1 MANLKEL
8 KNRITSVTS
17 TQKITKA
24 MQMVAAAKLRRAQEA
39 AEQSRPYA
47 QRMERMIASVASNLP
62 SLDTAP
68 PMVVGSGK
76 DDVHL
81 LVVVTAERGLCG
93 AFNSNIVRAV
103 RRRVVELRDAGKTVK
118 LYCVGRKGQESLR
131 RDLDDLIVEYITL
144 REVRQ
149 LSFADARPI
158 AEQISQMFTDGQF
171 DVCTVFYN
179 AFKSVISQVV
189 TDQQL
194 IPVKLPDPEAV
205 AAAGTGD
212 DGAVDLG
219 GAIYEYE
226 PEENDL
232 LGVLVPRNMAVQIYR
247 SLLESG
253 AAEHAARMTSMDS
266 ATRNA
271 GDMIDGLTLTYN
283 RTRQAIITK
292 ELIEIVSGAE
302 AL

>member
-39 AEQSRPYA
+39 AENSRPYA

-62 SLDTAP
+62 SLDVAP
-68 PMVVGSGK
+68 PMVVGRGK
-76 DDVHL
+76 DDIHL

-93 AFNSNIVRAV
+93 AFNTNIVRTV
-103 RRRVVELRDAGKTVK
+103 RAKARELKEIGKTVK
-118 LYCVGRKGQESLR
+118 LFCVGRKGQESLR
-131 RDLDDLIVEYITL
+131 RDMEDDIVEYITL
-144 REVRQ
+144 RDVKQ
-149 LSFADARPI
+149 LSFADIRPV
-158 AEQISQMFTDGQF
+158 AEKISQMFADDEF
-171 DVCTVFYN
+171 DVCTVYFN

-194 IPVKLPDPEAV
+194 IPVKLPDPDAEA
-205 AAAGTGD
+205 D
-212 DGAVDLG
+212 EDSVDLG

-232 LGVLVPRNMAVQIYR
+232 LGVLVPRNISVQIYR
-247 SLLESG
+247 SLLESS
-253 AAEHAARMTSMDS
+253 AAEQAARMTSMDN

-271 GDMIDGLTLTYN
+271 GDMIDALTLTYN

>member
-39 AEQSRPYA
+39 AENSRPYA

-62 SLDTAP
+62 SLDAAP
-68 PMVVGSGK
+68 PLVVGTGK

-93 AFNSNIVRAV
+93 AFNTNIVRTV
-103 RRRVVELRDAGKTVK
+103 RARARELKDSGKTVK
-118 LYCVGRKGQESLR
+118 LFCVGRKGQESLR
-131 RDLDDLIVEYITL
+131 RDMEDDIVEYVTL
-144 REVRQ
+144 RDVKQ
-149 LSFADARPI
+149 LSFADIRQV
-158 AEQISQMFTDGQF
+158 AEKISQMFSDSEF
-171 DVCTVFYN
+171 DVCTVYFN
-179 AFKSVISQVV
+179 AFKSVISQIV

-194 IPVKLPDPEAV
+194 IPVKLPDPDAEADED
-205 AAAGTGD
+205 T
-212 DGAVDLG
+212 VDLG

-232 LGVLVPRNMAVQIYR
+232 LGVLVPRNISVQIYR
-247 SLLESG
+247 SLLESS
-253 AAEHAARMTSMDS
+253 AAEQAARMTSMDN

-271 GDMIDGLTLTYN
+271 GDMIDALTLTYN

>member
-39 AEQSRPYA
+39 AENSRPYA
-47 QRMERMIASVASNLP
+47 QRLERMIASVASNLP
-62 SLDTAP
+62 SLDAAP
-68 PMVVGSGK
+68 PMVVGTGK

-93 AFNSNIVRAV
+93 AFNTNIVRAV
-103 RRRVVELRDAGKTVK
+103 QAKARELKDSGKTVK
-118 LYCVGRKGQESLR
+118 LFCVGRKGQESLR
-131 RDLDDLIVEYITL
+131 RDMEDDIVEYVTL
-144 REVRQ
+144 RDVKQ
-149 LSFADARPI
+149 LSFADIRQV
-158 AEQISQMFTDGQF
+158 AEKISQMFADGEF
-171 DVCTVFYN
+171 DVCTVYFN

-194 IPVKLPDPEAV
+194 IPVKLPDPDAEADED
-205 AAAGTGD
+205 T
-212 DGAVDLG
+212 VDLG

-232 LGVLVPRNMAVQIYR
+232 LGVLVPRNISVQIYR
-247 SLLESG
+247 SLLESS
-253 AAEHAARMTSMDS
+253 AAEQAARMTSMDN

-271 GDMIDGLTLTYN
+271 GDMIDALTLTYN

>member
-39 AEQSRPYA
+39 AENSRPYA

-62 SLDTAP
+62 SLDAAP
-68 PMVVGSGK
+68 PMVVGTGK

-93 AFNSNIVRAV
+93 AFNTNIVRAV
-103 RRRVVELRDAGKTVK
+103 RAKARELKDSGKTVK
-118 LYCVGRKGQESLR
+118 LFCVGRKGQESLR
-131 RDLDDLIVEYITL
+131 RDMEDDIVEYVTL
-144 REVRQ
+144 RDVKQ
-149 LSFADARPI
+149 LSFADIRQV
-158 AEQISQMFTDGQF
+158 AEKISQMFADSEF
-171 DVCTVFYN
+171 DVCTVYFN
-179 AFKSVISQVV
+179 AFKSVISQIV

-194 IPVKLPDPEAV
+194 IPVKLPDPDAEADKD
-205 AAAGTGD
+205 T
-212 DGAVDLG
+212 VDLG

-232 LGVLVPRNMAVQIYR
+232 LGVLVPRNMSVQIYR
-247 SLLESG
+247 SLLESS
-253 AAEHAARMTSMDS
+253 AAEQAARMTSMDS

-271 GDMIDGLTLTYN
+271 GDMIDALTLTYN

>member
-1 MANLKEL
+1 MPSLKDL
-8 KNRITSVTS
+8 RNRIASVKA

-47 QRMERMIASVASNLP
+47 SRMERMIASVASNLP

-103 RRRVVELRDAGKTVK
+103 RRRVVELRDDGKSVK

-131 RDLDDLIVEYITL
+131 RDLEDLIVEYVTL
-144 REVRQ
+144 REFRQ
-149 LSFADARPI
+149 LSFANARPI
-158 AEQISQMFTDGQF
+158 AEQLSQMFADGEF
-171 DVCTVFYN
+171 DVCTVFFN

-194 IPVKLPDPEAV
+194 IPVKLPDPEAS
-205 AAAGTGD
+205 GED

-219 GAIYEYE
+219 GAIYDYE

-247 SLLESG
+247 ALLESG
-253 AAEHAARMTSMDS
+253 AAEHAARMTSMDN

-271 GDMIDGLTLTYN
+271 GDMIDDLTLTYN

>member
-39 AEQSRPYA
+39 AENSRPYA
-47 QRMERMIASVASNLP
+47 QRMERMIASVTANLP
-62 SLDTAP
+62 TLDTAP
-68 PMVVGSGK
+68 PLVVGTGK
-76 DDVHL
+76 DDVYL
-81 LVVVTAERGLCG
+81 LLVVTAERGLCG
-93 AFNSNIVRAV
+93 AFNTNIIRAVQAKVRA
-103 RRRVVELRDAGKTVK
+103 LRDAGKQVK
-118 LYCVGRKGQESLR
+118 LFCVGRKGQEGLR
-131 RDLDDLIVEYITL
+131 RELGDEIVEYVTL
-144 REVRQ
+144 RDVKQ
-149 LSFADARPI
+149 LSFADIRPI
-158 AEQISQMFTDGQF
+158 AEKLSQMFTDGEF
-171 DVCTVFYN
+171 DVCTLYYN

-194 IPVKLPDPEAV
+194 IPVKLPDAEAE
-205 AAAGTGD
+205 AD
-212 DGAVDLG
+212 EDAVDLG

-226 PEENDL
+226 PEEDDL
-232 LGVLVPRNMAVQIYR
+232 LGVLVPRNIAVQIYR

-253 AAEHAARMTSMDS
+253 AAEQAARMTSMDN

-271 GDMIDGLTLTYN
+271 GDMIDSLTLTYN

>member
-39 AEQSRPYA
+39 AENSRPYA

-68 PMVVGSGK
+68 PLVVGTGK

-93 AFNSNIVRAV
+93 AFNTNIVRAV
-103 RRRVVELRDAGKTVK
+103 RAKTRELQSAGKTVK
-118 LYCVGRKGQESLR
+118 LFCVGRKGQESLR
-131 RDLDDLIVEYITL
+131 RDLEGLIVEYVTL
-144 REVRQ
+144 RDVKRI
-149 LSFADARPI
+149 SFADIRPI
-158 AEQISQMFTDGQF
+158 SEKLSQMFTDGEF
-171 DVCTVFYN
+171 DICTVYYN

-194 IPVKLPDPEAV
+194 IPVKLPEAD
-205 AAAGTGD
+205 AAD
-212 DGAVDLG
+212 DEDAVDLG
-219 GAIYEYE
+219 GAIYEFE
-226 PEENDL
+226 PEEDDL
-232 LGVLVPRNMAVQIYR
+232 LGVLVPRNIAVQIYR

-253 AAEHAARMTSMDS
+253 AAEQAARMTSMDN

-271 GDMIDGLTLTYN
+271 GDMIDSLTLTYN

>member
-24 MQMVAAAKLRRAQEA
+24 MQMVAAAKLRRAQDA

-47 QRMERMIASVASNLP
+47 DRMERMIASVASNLP

-68 PMVVGSGK
+68 PLVVGSGK

-93 AFNSNIVRAV
+93 AFNSSIVRAV
-103 RRRVVELRDAGKTVK
+103 RQKAKELTEAGKEVK
-118 LYCVGRKGQESLR
+118 LFCVGRKGEESLR
-131 RDLDDLIVEYITL
+131 RDMEDKIVEYVTL
-144 REVRQ
+144 REVKN
-149 LSFADARPI
+149 LSFANARPI
-158 AEQISQMFTDGQF
+158 AEKLSEMFNNGEF
-171 DVCTVFYN
+171 DVCTVYYN

-189 TDQQL
+189 TAQQL
-194 IPVKLPDPEAV
+194 VPVKLPDADE
-205 AAAGTGD
+205 AAAD
-212 DGAVDLG
+212 EDAPDLG
-219 GAIYEYE
+219 GAIYDYE

-232 LGVLVPRNMAVQIYR
+232 LGVLVPRNMSVQIYR

-253 AAEHAARMTSMDS
+253 AAEHAARMTSMDN

>member
-47 QRMERMIASVASNLP
+47 DRMERMIASVASNLP

-68 PMVVGSGK
+68 PLVVGSGK
-76 DDVHL
+76 DDVHM

-93 AFNSNIVRAV
+93 AFNSSIVRAV
-103 RRRVVELRDAGKTVK
+103 RKKAKELHEAGKTVK
-118 LYCVGRKGQESLR
+118 LFCVGRKGEESLR
-131 RDLDDLIVEYITL
+131 RDMGDKIVEYVTL
-144 REVRQ
+144 REVKN
-149 LSFADARPI
+149 LSFANARPI
-158 AEQISQMFTDGQF
+158 AEKLSQMFNDGEF
-171 DVCTVFYN
+171 DVCTVYYN

-189 TDQQL
+189 TAQQL
-194 IPVKLPDPEAV
+194 IPVKLPDADET
-205 AAAGTGD
+205 AAAEED
-212 DGAVDLG
+212 APDLG
-219 GAIYEYE
+219 GAIYDYE

-232 LGVLVPRNMAVQIYR
+232 LSVLVPRNMSVQIYR

-253 AAEHAARMTSMDS
+253 AAEHAARMTSMDN

>member
-39 AEQSRPYA
+39 AENSRPYA

-62 SLDTAP
+62 SLDAAP
-68 PMVVGSGK
+68 PMVVGRGK
-76 DDVHL
+76 DDIHL

-93 AFNSNIVRAV
+93 AFNTNIVRTV
-103 RRRVVELRDAGKTVK
+103 RAKARELKEIGKTVK
-118 LYCVGRKGQESLR
+118 LFCVGRKGQESLR
-131 RDLDDLIVEYITL
+131 RDMEDDIVEYITL
-144 REVRQ
+144 RDVKQ
-149 LSFADARPI
+149 LSFADIRPV
-158 AEQISQMFTDGQF
+158 AEKISQMFADDEF
-171 DVCTVFYN
+171 DVCTVYFN

-194 IPVKLPDPEAV
+194 IPVKLPDPDAEADED
-205 AAAGTGD
+205 T
-212 DGAVDLG
+212 VDLG
-219 GAIYEYE
+219 GAIFEYE

-232 LGVLVPRNMAVQIYR
+232 LGVLVPRNISVQIYR
-247 SLLESG
+247 SLLESS
-253 AAEHAARMTSMDS
+253 AAEQAARMTSMDN

-271 GDMIDGLTLTYN
+271 GDMIDALTLTYN

>member
-1 MANLKEL
+1 MPNLKEL

-47 QRMERMIASVASNLP
+47 SRMERMIASVASNLP

-103 RRRVVELRDAGKTVK
+103 RRRVVELRDDGKSVK

-131 RDLDDLIVEYITL
+131 RDLEDLIVEYVTL
-144 REVRQ
+144 REFRQ
-149 LSFADARPI
+149 LSFANARPI
-158 AEQISQMFTDGQF
+158 AEQLSQMFADGEF
-171 DVCTVFYN
+171 DVCTVFFN

-194 IPVKLPDPEAV
+194 IPVKLPDPEAS
-205 AAAGTGD
+205 GED

-219 GAIYEYE
+219 GAIYDYE

-247 SLLESG
+247 ALLESG
-253 AAEHAARMTSMDS
+253 AAEHAARMTSMDN

-271 GDMIDGLTLTYN
+271 GDMIDDLTLTYN

>member
-39 AEQSRPYA
+39 AENSRPYA
-47 QRMERMIASVASNLP
+47 QRMERLVGSVASNLP

-68 PMVVGSGK
+68 PMVVGTGK

-81 LVVVTAERGLCG
+81 LIVITAERGLCG
-93 AFNSNIVRAV
+93 AFNTNIVRAV
-103 RRRVVELRDAGKTVK
+103 RAKARKLKDGGKTVK
-118 LYCVGRKGQESLR
+118 LFCVGRKGHESLR
-131 RDLDDLIVEYITL
+131 RDMEDDIVEYVTL
-144 REVRQ
+144 RDVKQ
-149 LSFADARPI
+149 VSFADIRSVS
-158 AEQISQMFTDGQF
+158 EKISQMFASDEF
-171 DVCTVFYN
+171 DVCTVYFN

-194 IPVKLPDPEAV
+194 IPIKLPDLDPEAEDNTV
-205 AAAGTGD
+205 N
-212 DGAVDLG
+212 LG

-232 LGVLVPRNMAVQIYR
+232 LEVLVPRNISVQIYR
-247 SLLESG
+247 SLLESS
-253 AAEHAARMTSMDS
+253 AAEQAARMTSMDS

-271 GDMIDGLTLTYN
+271 GDMIDALTLTYN

>member
-39 AEQSRPYA
+39 AENSRPYA
-47 QRMERMIASVASNLP
+47 QRMERMIASVAANLP

-68 PMVVGSGK
+68 PLVVGTGK

-81 LVVVTAERGLCG
+81 LLVVTAERGLCG
-93 AFNSNIVRAV
+93 AFNTNIIRAV
-103 RRRVVELRDAGKTVK
+103 QKETRALRDAGKTVK
-118 LYCVGRKGQESLR
+118 LFCVGRKGQEGLR
-131 RDLDDLIVEYITL
+131 RDFGDLIVEYVTL
-144 REVRQ
+144 RDVKQ
-149 LSFADARPI
+149 LSFSDIRPI
-158 AEQISQMFTDGQF
+158 AEKLSQMFTDGEF
-171 DVCTVFYN
+171 DVCTLYFN

-194 IPVKLPDPEAV
+194 IPVKLPEAESES
-205 AAAGTGD
+205 AENAGGD
-212 DGAVDLG
+212 ADDLG

-232 LGVLVPRNMAVQIYR
+232 LGILVPRNISVQIYR

-253 AAEHAARMTSMDS
+253 AAEQAARMTSMDN

-271 GDMIDGLTLTYN
+271 GDMIDSLTLTYN

>member
-39 AEQSRPYA
+39 AENSRPYA

-62 SLDTAP
+62 SLDAAP
-68 PMVVGSGK
+68 PMVVGTGK

-93 AFNSNIVRAV
+93 AFNTNIVRTV
-103 RRRVVELRDAGKTVK
+103 RARARELKDSGKTVK
-118 LYCVGRKGQESLR
+118 LFCVGRKGQESLR
-131 RDLDDLIVEYITL
+131 RDMEDDIVEYVTL
-144 REVRQ
+144 RDVKQ
-149 LSFADARPI
+149 LSFADIRQV
-158 AEQISQMFTDGQF
+158 AEKISQMFSDSEF
-171 DVCTVFYN
+171 DVCTVYFN

-194 IPVKLPDPEAV
+194 IPVKLPDPDAEADED
-205 AAAGTGD
+205 T
-212 DGAVDLG
+212 VDLG

-232 LGVLVPRNMAVQIYR
+232 LGVLVPRNISVQIYR
-247 SLLESG
+247 SLLESS
-253 AAEHAARMTSMDS
+253 AAEQAARMTSMDN

-271 GDMIDGLTLTYN
+271 GDMIDALTLTYN

>member
-39 AEQSRPYA
+39 AVNSRPYA

-62 SLDTAP
+62 SLDVAP
-68 PMVVGSGK
+68 PMVVGRGK
-76 DDVHL
+76 DDIHL

-93 AFNSNIVRAV
+93 AFNTNIVRTV
-103 RRRVVELRDAGKTVK
+103 RAKARELKEIGKTVK
-118 LYCVGRKGQESLR
+118 LFCVGRKGQESLR
-131 RDLDDLIVEYITL
+131 RDMEDDIVEYITL
-144 REVRQ
+144 RDVKQ
-149 LSFADARPI
+149 LSFADIRPV
-158 AEQISQMFTDGQF
+158 AEKISQMFADDEF
-171 DVCTVFYN
+171 DVCTVYFN

-194 IPVKLPDPEAV
+194 IPVKLPDPDAEA
-205 AAAGTGD
+205 D
-212 DGAVDLG
+212 EDMVDLG

-232 LGVLVPRNMAVQIYR
+232 LGVLVPRNISVQIYR
-247 SLLESG
+247 SLLESS
-253 AAEHAARMTSMDS
+253 AAEQAARMTSMDN

-271 GDMIDGLTLTYN
+271 GDMIDALTLTYN

>member
-39 AEQSRPYA
+39 AENSRPYA

-62 SLDTAP
+62 SLDVAP
-68 PMVVGSGK
+68 PMVVGRGK
-76 DDVHL
+76 DDIHL

-93 AFNSNIVRAV
+93 AFNTNIVRTV
-103 RRRVVELRDAGKTVK
+103 RAKARELKEIGKTVK
-118 LYCVGRKGQESLR
+118 LFCVGRKGQESLR
-131 RDLDDLIVEYITL
+131 RDMEDDIVEYITL
-144 REVRQ
+144 RDVKQ
-149 LSFADARPI
+149 LSFADIRPV
-158 AEQISQMFTDGQF
+158 AEKISQMFADDEF
-171 DVCTVFYN
+171 DVCTVYFN

-194 IPVKLPDPEAV
+194 IPVKLPDPDAEADED
-205 AAAGTGD
+205 T
-212 DGAVDLG
+212 VDLG
-219 GAIYEYE
+219 GAIFEYE

-232 LGVLVPRNMAVQIYR
+232 LGVLVPRNISVQIYR
-247 SLLESG
+247 SLLESS
-253 AAEHAARMTSMDS
+253 AAEQAARMTSMDN

-271 GDMIDGLTLTYN
+271 GDMIDALTLTYN

>member
-47 QRMERMIASVASNLP
+47 DRMERMIASVASNLP

-68 PMVVGSGK
+68 PLVVGSGK
-76 DDVHL
+76 DDVQL

-93 AFNSNIVRAV
+93 AFNSSIVRAV
-103 RRRVVELRDAGKTVK
+103 RKKAKELQDAGKTVK
-118 LYCVGRKGQESLR
+118 LFCVGRKGEESLR
-131 RDLDDLIVEYITL
+131 RDMEDKIVEYVTL
-144 REVRQ
+144 REFKN
-149 LSFADARPI
+149 LSFANARPI
-158 AEQISQMFTDGQF
+158 AEKLSQMFNDGEF
-171 DVCTVFYN
+171 DVCTVYYN

-189 TDQQL
+189 TAQQL
-194 IPVKLPDPEAV
+194 IPVKLPDPAEV
-205 AAAGTGD
+205 AANDEDAP
-212 DGAVDLG
+212 DLG
-219 GAIYEYE
+219 GAIYDYE

-232 LGVLVPRNMAVQIYR
+232 LGVLVPRNMSVQIYR

-253 AAEHAARMTSMDS
+253 AAEHAARMTSMDN

>member
-39 AEQSRPYA
+39 AENSRPYA
-47 QRMERMIASVASNLP
+47 QRMERMIASVAANLP

-68 PMVVGSGK
+68 PLVVGTGK

-81 LVVVTAERGLCG
+81 LLVVTAERGLCG
-93 AFNSNIVRAV
+93 AFNTNIIRAV
-103 RRRVVELRDAGKTVK
+103 QKETRALRDAGKTVK
-118 LYCVGRKGQESLR
+118 LFCVGRKGQEGLR
-131 RDLDDLIVEYITL
+131 RDFGDLIVEYVTL
-144 REVRQ
+144 RDVKQ
-149 LSFADARPI
+149 LSFSDIRPI
-158 AEQISQMFTDGQF
+158 AEKLTQMFTDGEF
-171 DVCTVFYN
+171 DICTLYFN

-194 IPVKLPDPEAV
+194 IPVKLPEAE
-205 AAAGTGD
+205 AESAENAGGD
-212 DGAVDLG
+212 ADDLG

-232 LGVLVPRNMAVQIYR
+232 LGVLVPRNISVQIYR

-253 AAEHAARMTSMDS
+253 AAEQAARMTSMDN

-271 GDMIDGLTLTYN
+271 GDMIDSLTLTYN

>member
-47 QRMERMIASVASNLP
+47 NRMERMIASVAANLP

-103 RRRVVELRDAGKTVK
+103 RRQVIELRNAGKSVK
-118 LYCVGRKGQESLR
+118 LFCVGRKGQESLR
-131 RDLDDLIVEYITL
+131 RDLEDLIVEYVTL

-149 LSFADARPI
+149 LSFANARPI
-158 AEQISQMFTDGQF
+158 AEQISQMFADGEF
-171 DVCTVFYN
+171 DICTLYYN

-194 IPVKLPDPEAV
+194 IPVNLPDAD
-205 AAAGTGD
+205 AAESKED
-212 DGAVDLG
+212 DAPDLG

-226 PEENDL
+226 PEEDDL
-232 LGVLVPRNMAVQIYR
+232 LGVLVPRNMSVQIYR
-247 SLLESG
+247 ALLESG
-253 AAEHAARMTSMDS
+253 AAEHAARMTSMDN

>member
-39 AEQSRPYA
+39 AENSRPYA

-62 SLDTAP
+62 SLDVAP
-68 PMVVGSGK
+68 PMVVGTGK

-93 AFNSNIVRAV
+93 AFNTNIVRAV
-103 RRRVVELRDAGKTVK
+103 RAKARELKDSGKTVK
-118 LYCVGRKGQESLR
+118 LFCVGRKGQESLR
-131 RDLDDLIVEYITL
+131 RDMENDILEYVTL
-144 REVRQ
+144 RDVKQ
-149 LSFADARPI
+149 LSFADIRQV
-158 AEQISQMFTDGQF
+158 AEKISQMFSDSEF
-171 DVCTVFYN
+171 DVCTVYFN
-179 AFKSVISQVV
+179 AFKSVISQIV

-194 IPVKLPDPEAV
+194 IPVKLPDPDAEADED
-205 AAAGTGD
+205 T
-212 DGAVDLG
+212 VDLG

-232 LGVLVPRNMAVQIYR
+232 LGVLVPRNISVQIYR
-247 SLLESG
+247 SLLESS
-253 AAEHAARMTSMDS
+253 AAEQAARMTSMDN

-271 GDMIDGLTLTYN
+271 GDMIDALTLTYN

>member
-1 MANLKEL
+1 MAYLKEL

-39 AEQSRPYA
+39 AENSRPYA
-47 QRMERMIASVASNLP
+47 QRMERLVGSVASNLP

-68 PMVVGSGK
+68 PMVVGTGK

-81 LVVVTAERGLCG
+81 LIVITAERGLCG
-93 AFNSNIVRAV
+93 AFNTNIVRAV
-103 RRRVVELRDAGKTVK
+103 RAKAQELKNSGKTVK
-118 LYCVGRKGQESLR
+118 LFCVGSKGNESLR
-131 RDLDDLIVEYITL
+131 RDMEDDIVEYVTL
-144 REVRQ
+144 RDVKQ
-149 LSFADARPI
+149 VSFADIRSV
-158 AEQISQMFTDGQF
+158 AEKISQMFANEEF
-171 DVCTVFYN
+171 DVCTVYFN

-194 IPVKLPDPEAV
+194 IPIKLSDPDAEAEEDTV
-205 AAAGTGD
+205 N
-212 DGAVDLG
+212 LG

-232 LGVLVPRNMAVQIYR
+232 LGVLVPRNISVQIYR
-247 SLLESG
+247 SLLESS
-253 AAEHAARMTSMDS
+253 AAEQAARMTSMDN

-271 GDMIDGLTLTYN
+271 GDMIDALTLTYN